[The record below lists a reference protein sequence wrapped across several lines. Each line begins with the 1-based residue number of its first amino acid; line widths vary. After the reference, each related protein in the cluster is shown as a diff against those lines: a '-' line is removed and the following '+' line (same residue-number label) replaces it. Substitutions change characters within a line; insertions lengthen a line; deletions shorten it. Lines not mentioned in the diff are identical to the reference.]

1 MQENRRKAPGAQ
13 DTGAAPKRSL
23 EASLELSSG
32 EALDAQL
39 PQHNL
44 CTNSRCRGRCCKCR
58 GERMIVVVVAATAAM
73 ADRRCLREHLTAA
86 KRETATSPCCGQHAK
101 IKHGFACACACVCEP
116 RRGTQTPT
124 WAAWDPGQRSKGW
137 HPWTQSG
144 SSRTCLGDPG
154 PGPGAPNPVS
164 EAGPELIV
172 FFSFYL

>member
-1 MQENRRKAPGAQ
+1 MLVLVA
-13 DTGAAPKRSL
+13 
-23 EASLELSSG
+23 
-32 EALDAQL
+32 
-39 PQHNL
+39 
-44 CTNSRCRGRCCKCR
+44 
-58 GERMIVVVVAATAAM
+58 AATAAM

-86 KRETATSPCCGQHAK
+86 TRETATSPCCGQHAK

-172 FFSFYL
+172 FFSHFTCEGELGGIQRVPNPSCPAFPGSPASQRREAIGFPQATGNRPPLAKGNPIV